1 MKKLLVLLIF
11 MASYAHA
18 EIYTWTDKQGT
29 SHYTNSI
36 YEIPEK
42 YRAKAKVLNL
52 GIVEKN
58 ESTSPEQNAAPQSP
72 APVQQN
78 QQVQPSSPAPQ
89 PQAVTPPREHPG
101 WGYPGKRPRP
111 STE

>member
-58 ESTSPEQNAAPQSP
+58 ESPSPQQDTKSQTP
-72 APVQQN
+72 APAQQY
-78 QQVQPSSPAPQ
+78 QQVQPLQSAQ
-89 PQAVTPPREHPG
+89 PQMVNQPREHPE
-101 WGYPGKRPRP
+101 WGHPRGRIRP
-111 STE
+111 SAE